1 MASDPTANVAE
12 IASAF
17 MDAARVALRQ
27 RVFEAD
33 IEAETARIA
42 LGNLDPQQFEAVARL
57 HATLSHAGARIFAT
71 PVVPHG
77 SRLIPTIHF
86 AASGSGRLGVEH
98 LLEWAEIAP
107 WHTTPARDGSYA
119 TRLEHRSSDQEV
131 WLFQYTWY
139 FAPPAR
145 EAA

>member
-1 MASDPTANVAE
+1 MTSDPTASITQ
-12 IASAF
+12 IASDF
-17 MDAARVALRQ
+17 WDAARVALRQ
-27 RVFEAD
+27 RVFELE
-33 IEAETARIA
+33 IEAEAARKELA
-42 LGNLDPQQFEAVARL
+42 DLTSARFQAVARL

-86 AASGSGRLGVEH
+86 AAPASGRLGVEH

-107 WHTTPARDGSYA
+107 WHTPSRGGAHA

>member
-1 MASDPTANVAE
+1 MASDPTARVAE

-42 LGNLDPQQFEAVARL
+42 MGNLDPQQFKAVARL
-57 HATLSHAGARIFAT
+57 HANISHVGARIFAT

-77 SRLIPTIHF
+77 DRLIPTIHYS
-86 AASGSGRLGVEH
+86 APASARLGVEH
-98 LLEWAEIAP
+98 LLEWVEIAP

-119 TRLEHRSSDQEV
+119 TRLEHRFSGQEV